1 MEESLRSRAAKAK
14 RAARLTNEGPSE
26 TGPSK
31 DKPTVT
37 VRNLH
42 FSLDEDA
49 KRQVAEEQA
58 KVRDILGLK
67 DA

>member
-14 RAARLTNEGPSE
+14 RAARLTNEGFGE
-26 TGPSK
+26 TAPSK

-49 KRQVAEEQA
+49 RRQVAEEQA

-67 DA
+67 ND